1 MFDNDYGSNNQK
13 DFEKFK
19 CLKSDR
25 YFVNNTKKD
34 LLLSVLLVVVYF
46 SQFFINVFS
55 GNVRIYAV
63 TSLGKLNALA
73 SKVAPALLALS

>member
-34 LLLSVLLVVVYF
+34 LLLIIQMVL
-46 SQFFINVFS
+46 
-55 GNVRIYAV
+55 
-63 TSLGKLNALA
+63 
-73 SKVAPALLALS
+73 

>member
-34 LLLSVLLVVVYF
+34 LLL
-46 SQFFINVFS
+46 
-55 GNVRIYAV
+55 IYPDGTMTVAMSNLKFHNNILENKNECV
-63 TSLGKLNALA
+63 TL
-73 SKVAPALLALS
+73 